1 MGPLQE
7 ALAVVGVVIIAAVL
21 GFNGW
26 QSWQLRRRRARVE
39 RDDRVARGEPGGGEA
54 FAVTAPQDR
63 VEPGLDDEAQASGAD
78 APPEPTAEAAR
89 PRAAAPRIDP
99 LIDAIACFVF
109 EQPVPGEALQQRLP
123 RTARAGTKPLLFE
136 GRNAHSG
143 VWESLQPGE
152 RYAELQAAVQMASR
166 SGALNAIEYSE
177 FVTKCHALGEALGV
191 APDLPDMAEVLEQ
204 ARELDGFA
212 AGNDA
217 QLSINLQAQGV
228 AWGLDFLRQ
237 QAQGCG
243 FTTHLAAGRMALVE
257 SYAEDAE
264 GQGEPRRYA
273 VVQLQFDAHAE
284 LADDPAMP
292 VARATLLLDVPQV
305 APGLRPF
312 ARMREAARQLAQALG
327 ARQVDDNGAPLSPAA
342 LDQIELQ
349 LQQLYASLEARGLGA
364 GTPAAQRLFA

>member
-7 ALAVVGVVIIAAVL
+7 ALAAVGVLIIVAVL

-26 QSWQLRRRRARVE
+26 QSWQLRRRRARIE
-39 RDDRVARGEPGGGEA
+39 RDERPPGEA
-54 FAVTAPQDR
+54 FPATTPQER
-63 VEPGLDDEAQASGAD
+63 VEPGLDEDPESAGVHASD
-78 APPEPTAEAAR
+78 APGEPVR
-89 PRAAAPRIDP
+89 QRAPGARIDP

-109 EQPVPGEALQQRLP
+109 EHPVPGESLQQRLP
-123 RTARAGTKPLLFE
+123 RSARAGTKPLLFE
-136 GRNAHSG
+136 GRNAQGGS
-143 VWESLQPGE
+143 WEALQPGQ

-166 SGALNAIEYSE
+166 SGALNAIEFSE

-204 ARELDGFA
+204 ARELDSFA

-237 QAQGCG
+237 QAQACG
-243 FTTHLAAGRMALVE
+243 FTANLAAGRMALME
-257 SYAEDAE
+257 SFREESDGA
-264 GQGEPRRYA
+264 GEARRYA

-292 VARATLLLDVPQV
+292 VARATLLLDVPHV
-305 APGLRPF
+305 TPGLRPF

-327 ARQVDDNGAPLSPAA
+327 ARQVDDNGAPLSSAA

-349 LQQLYASLEARGLGA
+349 LQHLYASLEARGLGA

>member
-7 ALAVVGVVIIAAVL
+7 ALAAVGVVIIAAVL

-26 QSWQLRRRRARVE
+26 QSWQLRRRRARIERGE
-39 RDDRVARGEPGGGEA
+39 RDERGEPGAGDLFPA
-54 FAVTAPQDR
+54 TTPQDR
-63 VEPGLDDEAQASGAD
+63 VEPGLDEVG
-78 APPEPTAEAAR
+78 EAAR
-89 PRAAAPRIDP
+89 PAGLPETGAEATRARTAAARIDP

-136 GRNAHSG
+136 GRNARTG
-143 VWESLQPGE
+143 AWETLHPGE

-237 QAQGCG
+237 QAQACG
-243 FTTHLAAGRMALVE
+243 FTTNLAAGRMALVE
-257 SYAEDAE
+257 NFADESDPQA
-264 GQGEPRRYA
+264 EPRRYA
-273 VVQLQFDAHAE
+273 VVQLQYDAHAE
-284 LADDPAMP
+284 LSDDPAMP
-292 VARATLLLDVPQV
+292 VARATLLLDVPHV

-312 ARMREAARQLAQALG
+312 ARMREAARQLSQALG
-327 ARQVDDNGAPLSPAA
+327 ARQVDDNGAALSPAA
-342 LDQIELQ
+342 LDQIEQQ

>member
-7 ALAVVGVVIIAAVL
+7 ALAAVGVVIIAAVL

-26 QSWQLRRRRARVE
+26 QSWQLRRRRASLE
-39 RDDRVARGEPGGGEA
+39 REQRGEPGPVDA
-54 FAVTAPQDR
+54 FPATAPQER
-63 VEPGLDDEAQASGAD
+63 VEPGLDEGAEVAVAQALVE
-78 APPEPTAEAAR
+78 APPAEAGRTRGSTA
-89 PRAAAPRIDP
+89 RIDP

-109 EQPVPGEALQQRLP
+109 EQPVPGESLQQRLP

-143 VWESLQPGE
+143 AWEILQPGE
-152 RYAELQAAVQMASR
+152 RYLELQAAVQLASR

-237 QAQGCG
+237 QAQACG
-243 FTTHLAAGRMALVE
+243 FTTNLAAGRMALVE
-257 SYAEDAE
+257 SLADESDA
-264 GQGEPRRYA
+264 QAEPRRYA

-292 VARATLLLDVPQV
+292 VARATLLLDVPHV

-349 LQQLYASLEARGLGA
+349 LQQLYASLETRGLGA